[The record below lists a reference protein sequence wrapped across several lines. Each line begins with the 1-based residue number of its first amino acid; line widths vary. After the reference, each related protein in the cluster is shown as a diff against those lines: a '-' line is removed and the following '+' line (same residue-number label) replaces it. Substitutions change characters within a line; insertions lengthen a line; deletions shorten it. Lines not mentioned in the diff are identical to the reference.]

1 MGKRANALA
10 DRLEQ
15 GVAELA
21 AYVGEL
27 TNSEWM
33 LPVRDGR
40 SINVIVHHVG
50 NMYPI
55 EIEAARAIAR
65 GEAVLDVT
73 WDDVAA
79 INEKHAIEFA
89 SVAPAEALGF
99 LLRNSKEAANAIR
112 GFTDAELDTAAPFS
126 LSYGAIVT
134 AQFVIEDHAMRHA
147 WHHLARIRSAVERT
161 EEHEVAL
168 V

>member
-27 TNSEWM
+27 THNEWM

-40 SINVIVHHVG
+40 SINVIDHHVG
-50 NMYPI
+50 NRYPI

>member
-27 TNSEWM
+27 THNEWM